1 MGAGGTV
8 VAVRARVVRLRV
20 AEGPAVD
27 GAVAVRAR
35 AKRVRVAVGAAVDG
49 AVASEVDV
57 FPIGLLCRCPEAEKG
72 AKGEGGARV
81 AVGAEPRRLPRRG
94 SDRGADAAAAPPGEK
109 VAAATRSLITPAREL
124 SAW

>member
-1 MGAGGTV
+1 M

-57 FPIGLLCRCPEAEKG
+57 FPIGLLRRCPEAEKG
-72 AKGEGGARV
+72 A
-81 AVGAEPRRLPRRG
+81 
-94 SDRGADAAAAPPGEK
+94 
-109 VAAATRSLITPAREL
+109 
-124 SAW
+124 